1 VSTDPVRVVLVKP
14 GDVLLIGNVGELT
27 PEDAEAAGHIATQ
40 LRTTL
45 GLAHVVLFHED
56 IDLAVTTPSSTEAE
70 HDRKDQGQGS

>member
-1 VSTDPVRVVLVKP
+1 MSTDTVRAVLLKP

-27 PEDAEAAGHIATQ
+27 PALAKAAGHLASQ

-56 IDLAVTTPSSTEAE
+56 IDLAVATPSSTEAAR
-70 HDRKDQGQGS
+70 DR